1 MIEHSVR
8 SEIQSQKRKPVAAS
22 PFYPGQPVPANL
34 FVGRAQELKRIERA
48 LLQVSS
54 GGQRALYLA
63 GDYGIGKSS
72 LTNYLSYLA
81 RTSYELLPVHVM
93 LGGANDLESVA
104 TRTVEAIIQATSIS
118 ATLKDK
124 THFFLGRYL
133 NKQDMFGFTLNL
145 EALRADAPGLTS
157 GFLPFLG
164 NYFDWIR
171 DEYTRGLVLIFD
183 EIDSISEQIAFAHF
197 LKTLVDSNGM
207 NNRPLPLLIVLCGV
221 EERRQTIIQN
231 HNSIDRIFEVI
242 NILPLSH
249 NESIEFFN
257 RAFQKAGLEAHPQ
270 AVELMAFYGKGLPK
284 VIHVIGES
292 VYWTANSGTIT
303 VDIALEGIM
312 AAADEVRRRFVDEQ
326 VYKVMRAADYKGFLN
341 KITSTNAFQDPFQ
354 T

>member
-1 MIEHSVR
+1 MEVLSK
-8 SEIQSQKRKPVAAS
+8 KRVLQTAS

-34 FVGRAQELKRIERA
+34 FVGRAAELKRIERT

-54 GGQRALYLA
+54 GRQRALYLA
-63 GDYGIGKSS
+63 GDYGMGKSS

-81 RTSYELLPVHVM
+81 RASYDLLPVHVM

-104 TRTVEAIIQATSIS
+104 TRTVEAIIQASS
-118 ATLKDK
+118 VSPTLKDK
-124 THFFLGRYL
+124 TQFFLGRYL

-171 DEYTRGLVLIFD
+171 DEHTRGLVLVFD
-183 EIDSISEQIAFAHF
+183 EIDSISEQAAFAHF
-197 LKTLVDSNGM
+197 LKTLVDSNGV
-207 NNRPLPLLIVLCGV
+207 NNRPLPILTVLCGV
-221 EERRQTIIQN
+221 EERRQALIN
-231 HNSIDRIFEVI
+231 FHNSIDRIFEVI
-242 NILPLSH
+242 DIRPLSH
-249 NESIEFFN
+249 EESIEFFN
-257 RAFQKAGLEAHPQ
+257 RAFQKAGIEVHPQ

-284 VIHVIGES
+284 VIHIIGES
-292 VYWTANSGTIT
+292 VFWAANGEPVT

-326 VYKVMRAADYKGFLN
+326 VYKVMRAADYKGFLS
-341 KITSTNAFQDPFQ
+341 KMTTTNTFQNPFLA
-354 T
+354 